1 MNNRSRIHIK
11 LLLCIAILQGIL
23 LAADV
28 EIAYFRYN
36 KKAAASFTFDDAL
49 SCAFDKAAP
58 LFDMYGYKITEYIQ
72 VNRTFEDQWP
82 HWREIAQ
89 NGHEVSNHTW
99 THQNGNMD
107 VADYDYEIKQA
118 ADSIYRMTGIFPMS
132 FAYPGCKYTERC
144 RKYIL
149 DVHPLDRICGKL
161 YVNGQMTIQAARHGR
176 WTPSGRLPFFMP
188 LVTAVF
194 FPGDSTVLPNIFIMS
209 TRHTTTVSGSTP
221 TPMWDGISWNGTV
234 PHSKL

>member
-1 MNNRSRIHIK
+1 MVRGTQRSLSIAIPEEYPSNSNNTGGVMEKLSCISIK
-11 LLLCIAILQGIL
+11 LFLCM
-23 LAADV
+23 AALHMVPFSANV

-58 LFDMYGYKITEYIQ
+58 LFDTYGYKITEYIQ

-99 THQNGNMD
+99 THKNGSMD
-107 VADYDYEIKQA
+107 PSYYDYEIKQA

-149 DVHPLDRICGKL
+149 DVHPIDRLCGKL
-161 YVNGQMTIQAARHGR
+161 YVNGQMTVQMANEFIGDAF
-176 WTPSGRLPFFMP
+176 SG
-188 LVTAVF
+188 TAY
-194 FPGDSTVLPNIFIMS
+194 N
-209 TRHTTTVSGSTP
+209 
-221 TPMWDGISWNGTV
+221 
-234 PHSKL
+234 